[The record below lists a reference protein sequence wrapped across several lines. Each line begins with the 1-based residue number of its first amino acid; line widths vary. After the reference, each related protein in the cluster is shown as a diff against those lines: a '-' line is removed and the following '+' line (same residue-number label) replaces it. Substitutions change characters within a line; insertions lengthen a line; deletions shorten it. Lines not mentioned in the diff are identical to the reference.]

1 MRIRNYLLALV
12 LISFLSCKK
21 DAALEAEIASIDV
34 DFNVERFD
42 KAFGLANTNDLPQLK
57 STYPFLFPKRIPD
70 STWTLRMKDTL
81 QQQMFNEAQNVFGDF
96 NETTLHLS
104 QLFQHLKYY
113 DKTFNLPRVITVAD
127 NVDYRVKTIVNNELV
142 IINLVNYLGK
152 NHEFYWEIQ
161 QYISQNMVK
170 NQIVPDI
177 TDNYA
182 KKYAYQKNRKSLL
195 DEMIYFGKLLYFKDI
210 MIPGFSDAEKIGYSK
225 EDIQWA
231 KINETQIWSYFVER
245 EMLFSSDSKLFPRF
259 TAPAPFS
266 KFYLELD
273 NESPGRLGQYIGW
286 QIVRAYADRTNEDVL
301 SIMQTEPEE
310 IFTKSK
316 YKPKK

>member
-21 DAALEAEIASIDV
+21 DAALETEIARIEV
-34 DFNVERFD
+34 DFTVERFD
-42 KAFGLANTNDLPQLK
+42 TAFGTANANDLPKLK
-57 STYPFLFPKRIPD
+57 STYPFLFSERIPD
-70 STWTLRMKDTL
+70 SVWATRMGDTL
-81 QQQMFNEAQNVFGDF
+81 QQLMYSEAQHVFEDF
-96 NETTLHLS
+96 SETTLHIK

-113 DKTFNLPRVITVAD
+113 DKTFKLPRVITVAD
-127 NVDYRVKTIVNNELV
+127 NVDYRVKTIVNDQLV
-142 IINLVNYLGK
+142 IVNLVNYLGK
-152 NHEFYWEIQ
+152 GHEFYWEIQ

-177 TDNYA
+177 ADNYA
-182 KKYAYQKNRKSLL
+182 KKYVYQKNRKSLL

-210 MIPGFSDAEKIGYSK
+210 MMPGFSDADKIGYTQD
-225 EDIQWA
+225 DIEWA
-231 KINETQIWSYFVER
+231 KINEKQIWSYFVER
-245 EMLFSSDSKLFPRF
+245 ELLFSSDTKLFPRF

-286 QIVRAYADRTNEDVL
+286 QIVRAYADRTNEDIL